1 MGITWKL
8 HVFHQE
14 TQSVRTRSHQAA
26 YADASVFFPI
36 EAII

>member
-14 TQSVRTRSHQAA
+14 TQNVRTRSHQAA
-26 YADASVFFPI
+26 YADASFFSPI
-36 EAII
+36 ESII

>member
-14 TQSVRTRSHQAA
+14 TQNVRTRSLMAA
-26 YADASVFFPI
+26 CADASFFSLI
-36 EAII
+36 EVII